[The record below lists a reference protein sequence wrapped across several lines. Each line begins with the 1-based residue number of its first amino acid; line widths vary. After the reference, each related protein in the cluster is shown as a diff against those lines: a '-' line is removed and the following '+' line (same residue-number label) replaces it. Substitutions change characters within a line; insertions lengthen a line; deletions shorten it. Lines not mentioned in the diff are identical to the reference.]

1 MKAQVGDRL
10 VIKGHRVGE
19 PDRDAQ
25 IIDVRGPDGEPPY
38 AVRWSDSGRET
49 LIYPGVD
56 GRIEHVDHR
65 PADPAVAVLGGPARD
80 AAGAPTLSEAA
91 VIELVRRHADLEK
104 LRSSAYDDELWDLW
118 VEETRRASP
127 TGHNA
132 AVLDRVLDRLRT
144 GG

>member
-19 PDRDAQ
+19 PDRDAE

-56 GRIEHVDHR
+56 GRIEHLDHEA
-65 PADPAVAVLGGPARD
+65 ADPAVAVLGGPARD
-80 AAGAPTLSEAA
+80 VTGAPALTKDRA
-91 VIELVRRHADLEK
+91 IELVRRHAALET

-118 VEETRRASP
+118 VEEARRASP
-127 TGHNA
+127 NGHNA

-144 GG
+144 GA

>member
-19 PDRDAQ
+19 ADRDAE
-25 IIDVRGPDGEPPY
+25 IIDVRGPDGQPPY

-56 GRIEHVDHR
+56 GRIEHLEHEPRDR
-65 PADPAVAVLGGPARD
+65 AVAVLGGPARD
-80 AAGAPTLSEAA
+80 ATGAPTLAEEQA
-91 VIELVRRHADLEK
+91 IELVRRHAALET

-118 VEETRRASP
+118 VAEVRRASP

-132 AVLDRVLDRLRT
+132 AVLDRVLERLRT
-144 GG
+144 GA